1 MKRRHMLAASL
12 LSAAAMKGSAPTS
25 SLPDTA
31 LRTSDPDRYWKRIR
45 DEQFL
50 LADWRAFLNNG
61 SLGVCPRPVLKAVT
75 EFLQDAAGLVTDEYP
90 RWGYETLDEE
100 RATAAAFL
108 GCKKDE
114 LAFTHNATEALS
126 MIADGLDLK
135 SGDEVLMTNWEHP
148 SGKAPWHRRQ
158 QRDGI
163 AVREVDIPIP
173 AKSATQLADLMISA
187 IGPKT
192 RVLSFSGILSS
203 PGLIMPVRE
212 ICTAA
217 RAKGVITV
225 VDGAHMNGQI
235 PVNLTDLNCDYYAGS
250 PHKWMF
256 APAGCGILY
265 IREENLDRLW
275 PTIVTGDFDRKE
287 LKAARF
293 MKVGTNNRAT
303 IVGLM
308 AGLKFINELGAEN
321 IYRRVHE
328 MAKRNVAMARQ
339 RPYLDVLSSDDDRLY
354 GALVYIG
361 FQKRDQKKVGELIRK
376 KRIWVHVDNAVRIS
390 THIHTRPQDLDLYY
404 ATLDE
409 AFGHR
414 A

>member
-1 MKRRHMLAASL
+1 MNRRHLLAAPL
-12 LSAAAMKGSAPTS
+12 FGLAAAKGSASTP
-25 SLPDTA
+25 SLPDPS
-31 LRTSDPDRYWKRIR
+31 LRSQDPDKYWSRIR
-45 DEQFL
+45 EDQFTL
-50 LADWRAFLNNG
+50 PDWRAFLNNG
-61 SLGVCPRPVLKAVT
+61 SLGVSPKPVVTAVT
-75 EFLQDAAGLVTDEYP
+75 SFLEDAAGWMTDGYP

-100 RATAAAFL
+100 RAEMAAFL
-108 GCKKDE
+108 GCKRDE

-126 MIADGLDLK
+126 MIAAGLDLK

-148 SGKAPWHRRQ
+148 SGKAPWQRRV

-163 AVREVDIPIP
+163 VLREVNIPLP
-173 AKSATQLADLMISA
+173 AKNAGQLADLMISA

-192 RVLSFSGILSS
+192 KVLSFSGILSS
-203 PGLIMPVRE
+203 PGIIMPVRE

-217 RAKGVITV
+217 RAKDVTTV

-235 PVNLTDLNCDYYAGS
+235 PVNLADFNCDYYAGS

-293 MKVGTNNRAT
+293 MKVGTNSKA
-303 IVGLM
+303 IMVGMM
-308 AGLKFINELGAEN
+308 AGLKFIKALGAEN
-321 IYRRVHE
+321 IYQRIHSMAKLNRE
-328 MAKRNVAMARQ
+328 MARK
-339 RPYLDVLSSDDDRLY
+339 RPYIDVLSSDDDSLF
-354 GALVYIG
+354 GSMIYIG
-361 FQKRDQKKVGELIRK
+361 FQGRDQKWAAELIGR
-376 KRIWVHVDNAVRIS
+376 KRIWVHVANEVRIS
-390 THIHTRPQDLDLYY
+390 THVHTRPQDLELYY
-404 ATLDE
+404 STLDK
-409 AFGHR
+409 AFGHK